1 MKGLIQEYGLLLIGI
16 SAILICLIF
25 GKQVFQQD
33 IKDSTIA
40 NVFDLNHA
48 NDQGS
53 FKYNN
58 LTFNKNTK
66 EYIINT
72 PGKGFNTPGW
82 WGDKYHNIILNGLEI
97 PYGKWYVIEFE
108 ISSPKSFN
116 YILDINNKVVRA
128 SDWNGNDNDNI
139 DKRSNSTDSIKA
151 NEWKKIRIYY
161 QNSNPKNNEKRSLID
176 EPIIY
181 IRYDND
187 SEHEFFKIR
196 NFKTYAS
203 NTPNKF

>member
-1 MKGLIQEYGLLLIGI
+1 MKGLIQEYGLLLVGI

-25 GKQVFQQD
+25 GKQVFQQN
-33 IKDSTIA
+33 IKETVA
-40 NVFDLNHA
+40 ENVFDLKHA

-58 LTFNKNTK
+58 LTFDKDTK

-108 ISSPKSFN
+108 IMSPKSFN

-139 DKRSNSTDSIKA
+139 DKRFEQTGRANA
-151 NEWKKIRIYY
+151 NEWKKIRAYY
-161 QNSNPKNNEKRSLID
+161 QNSNSKNTEKRSLID
-176 EPIIY
+176 ISEIY
-181 IRYDND
+181 VKYDND
-187 SEHEFFKIR
+187 NGNEFFKVR
-196 NFKTYAS
+196 NFRTYVSS
-203 NTPNKF
+203 NPNRY

>member
-1 MKGLIQEYGLLLIGI
+1 MKGLIQEYGLLLVGI

-25 GKQVFQQD
+25 GKQVFQQN
-33 IKDSTIA
+33 IKETTVG

-58 LTFNKNTK
+58 LTFDKDTK

-108 ISSPKSFN
+108 IMSPKSFN

-139 DKRSNSTDSIKA
+139 DKRFEQTGRANA
-151 NEWKKIRIYY
+151 NEWKKIRAYY
-161 QNSNPKNNEKRSLID
+161 QNSNSKNTEKRSLID
-176 EPIIY
+176 ISEIY
-181 IRYDND
+181 VKYDND
-187 SEHEFFKIR
+187 NGNEFFKVR
-196 NFKTYAS
+196 NFRTYVS
-203 NTPNKF
+203 NNPNRY

>member
-25 GKQVFQQD
+25 GKQVFQQN
-33 IKDSTIA
+33 IKETTAS

-58 LTFNKNTK
+58 LTFDKDTK
-66 EYIINT
+66 EYTINT
-72 PGKGFNTPGW
+72 PGKGLDSPGW
-82 WGDKYHNIILNGLEI
+82 WGNKRHTVNLNGLEI

-108 ISSPKSFN
+108 INSSKN
-116 YILDINNKVVRA
+116 GKYILDINNKVVGA
-128 SDWNGNDNDNI
+128 ADWDGNDNDNV
-139 DKRSNSTDSIKA
+139 DKRSNSTDSLKA

-176 EPIIY
+176 ESIIY

-187 SEHEFFKIR
+187 SENEFFKIR
-196 NFKTYAS
+196 NFRTYVS
-203 NTPNKF
+203 NSPNKF

>member
-16 SAILICLIF
+16 SAILVCLIF
-25 GKQVFQQD
+25 GKQVFQQN
-33 IKDSTIA
+33 IKETTVS

-48 NDQGS
+48 NDIGS

-58 LTFNKNTK
+58 LTFNKDTK
-66 EYIINT
+66 EYTVNT
-72 PGKGFNTPGW
+72 PGKGFNRPGW

-108 ISSPKSFN
+108 IMSPKSFN

-139 DKRSNSTDSIKA
+139 DKRLEQTGRGNA
-151 NEWKKIRIYY
+151 NEWKKIRAYY
-161 QNSNPKNNEKRSLID
+161 QNSNSKNTERRSLID
-176 EPIIY
+176 ISEIY
-181 IRYDND
+181 IKYDND
-187 SEHEFFKIR
+187 NGNEFFKVR
-196 NFKTYAS
+196 NFRTYVS
-203 NTPNKF
+203 NNPNKF

>member
-25 GKQVFQQD
+25 GKQVFQQN
-33 IKDSTIA
+33 IKETTVS

-58 LTFNKNTK
+58 LTFNKDTK

-139 DKRSNSTDSIKA
+139 DKRLEQTGRAKA
-151 NEWKKIRIYY
+151 NEWKKIRAYY
-161 QNSNPKNNEKRSLID
+161 QNSNSKNTERRSLID
-176 EPIIY
+176 ISEIY
-181 IRYDND
+181 IKYDND
-187 SEHEFFKIR
+187 NGNEFFKVR
-196 NFKTYAS
+196 NFRTYVS
-203 NTPNKF
+203 NNPNTF